1 MVGRVVVHDLACWR
15 LQVLHR
21 WGRDTDYCEG
31 KGQGKIQG
39 QSQHQA
45 AGAGEGS
52 PPPHRPHHLETG
64 GQKFMS
70 LKLIILVISLVAINI
85 NINCHSKYPH
95 FRGYTVWIARPSLLT
110 FHIVIIVAHVCVLSK
125 QGGAG

>member
-1 MVGRVVVHDLACWR
+1 MHDLACWR

-21 WGRDTDYCEG
+21 WGRDRDYCEG
-31 KGQGKIQG
+31 RGQGKIQG

-52 PPPHRPHHLETG
+52 PPPHRPHHLVQETG
-64 GQKFMS
+64 GQEFMS